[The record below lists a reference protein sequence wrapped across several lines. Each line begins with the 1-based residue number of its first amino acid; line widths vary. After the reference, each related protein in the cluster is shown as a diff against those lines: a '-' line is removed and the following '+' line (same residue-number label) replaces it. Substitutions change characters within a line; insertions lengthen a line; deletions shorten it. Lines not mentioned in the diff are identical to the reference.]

1 MSLKQELNTGGG
13 FKRQRKK
20 EKKFRETRKIK
31 QDCLTIAQLKESIFS
46 LHTRGAVQILS

>member
-1 MSLKQELNTGGG
+1 MSVKQGLNTGGE

-20 EKKFRETRKIK
+20 ERKLEKTRMIK
-31 QDCLTIAQLKESIFS
+31 QDCLTIAQLEESIFS